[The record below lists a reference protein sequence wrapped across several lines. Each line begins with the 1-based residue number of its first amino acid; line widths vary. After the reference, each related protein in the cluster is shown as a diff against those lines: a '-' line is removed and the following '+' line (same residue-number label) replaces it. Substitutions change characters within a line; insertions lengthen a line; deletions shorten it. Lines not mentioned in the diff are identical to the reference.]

1 MTHDTIRPRL
11 RGAAAALAFTLSL
24 ARGDVQGAAEAL
36 KRASEQRMT
45 DADVW
50 YEYGLALTRA
60 QKQKEAR
67 KAFERAVSL
76 RDSAPARTGL
86 AFTQFLLGKSKD
98 AEREVRRAL
107 ALDPGHAQAHYV
119 M

>member
-1 MTHDTIRPRL
+1 MTHDTIRPRH
-11 RGAAAALAFTLSL
+11 RGAAAALALALSLAPAVAPARAQTVDDFERGKQLL

-36 KRASEQRMT
+36 KRASKQRKT

-50 YEYGLALTRA
+50 YEYGLALTHA
-60 QKQKEAR
+60 QEQKEAR

-86 AFTQFLLGKSKD
+86 AF
-98 AEREVRRAL
+98 
-107 ALDPGHAQAHYV
+107 
-119 M
+119 